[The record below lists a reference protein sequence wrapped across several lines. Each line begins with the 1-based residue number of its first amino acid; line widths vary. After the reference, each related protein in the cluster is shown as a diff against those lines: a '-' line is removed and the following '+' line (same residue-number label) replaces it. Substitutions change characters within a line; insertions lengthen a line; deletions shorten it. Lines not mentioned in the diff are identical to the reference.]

1 MLTSA
6 LDLVRWTYVFRINGQ
21 RNVDLISN
29 LFDNSQDSLLCSGNS
44 ILASSNSD
52 RSLAIIAVSLVDI
65 DLSTS
70 LVLDPVDGGT
80 GFTNNLGDALGG
92 NGKLEFLPR
101 LVLECSSFEQLSLGL
116 SDTLLATSDS
126 DFVGLG
132 GGRSILV
139 VSGEGELDAVLLFE
153 SDSVFTSG
161 TNECRLNSSLDGDA
175 FGSLVFKLLDLSFK
189 SSLGLVNSLLSTD
202 NLYVSTNSS
211 FA

>member
-1 MLTSA
+1 MLLSA
-6 LDLVRWTYVFRINGQ
+6 TIPIRWTYVFRINGQ

-44 ILASSNSD
+44 VLASSNSD
-52 RSLAIIAVSLVDI
+52 RGLAVIAVSLVDI

-70 LVLDPVDGGT
+70 LVLDTVDGGT
-80 GFTNNLGDALGG
+80 RFTNDLSNALGG

-126 DFVGLG
+126 DLVGLG

-139 VSGEGELDAVLLFE
+139 VSRERELDAVLLFE

-161 TNECRLNSSLDGDA
+161 TNECGLNSSLDGDA
-175 FGSLVFKLLDLSFK
+175 FGSLVLKLLDLSLE
-189 SSLGLVNSLLSTD
+189 SSLSLFDGFLSAND
-202 NLYVSTNSS
+202 LEIST
-211 FA
+211 